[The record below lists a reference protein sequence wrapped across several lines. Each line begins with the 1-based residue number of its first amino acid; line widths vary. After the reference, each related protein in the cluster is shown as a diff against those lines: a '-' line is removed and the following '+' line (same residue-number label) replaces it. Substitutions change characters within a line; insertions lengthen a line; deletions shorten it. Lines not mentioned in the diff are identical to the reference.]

1 MVKLTQWLAYAGN
14 PYKIPLFSVKERNNM
29 RLKTFKGGVHP
40 YDGKALSENCAI
52 RRLES
57 KSKEFIFP
65 LAQHIG
71 SSSRPIVAEGDRV
84 LVGQRIGESR
94 APISADLCSSVSG
107 TVKVIEPRMTVS
119 GELLESIVITNDGLY
134 ETVEGFGVERDV
146 DKLTKDEIRT
156 IIKEA
161 GIVGLG
167 GAGFPTHVK
176 LTPGD
181 DSKIDCIVVNA
192 AECEPYITADYR
204 MLLEESKKVLDG
216 INIVLSLFENAKAL
230 IAIEDNKPEAIAFLQ
245 KVTNGTKT
253 SVMPLKTK
261 YPQGAERMLI
271 DAATGR
277 RLTHHM
283 LPAEMGCLVINVATA
298 AAISDAVR
306 YSIPLIEKTVT
317 VTGDA
322 ITTPSNFRVRIG
334 SSQQEMVE
342 EAGGFSCDVEKLISG
357 GPMMGMAMY
366 TADVPVM
373 KTTSCILAMSY
384 DAVADIEPSNCI
396 NCGACVRACP
406 EKLLPLRLMV
416 AADMQRLDDFVRFSG
431 MECIECGSCTY
442 VCPAK
447 RRMTQSFKYCKLAVR
462 NKQKQEAAKNG

>member
-1 MVKLTQWLAYAGN
+1 
-14 PYKIPLFSVKERNNM
+14 M

-40 YDGKALSENCAI
+40 YDGKALTENCAI
-52 RRLES
+52 RRLEP

-119 GELLESIVITNDGLY
+119 GELLESIVIMSDGLY
-134 ETVEGFGVERDV
+134 EAVETFGVERDV
-146 DKLTKDEIRT
+146 EKLTKEEIRT

-176 LTPGD
+176 LTPED
-181 DSKIDCIVVNA
+181 DSKIDCVVINA
-192 AECEPYITADYR
+192 AECEPYITTDYR
-204 MLLEESKKVLDG
+204 TMLEEPEKVIDG
-216 INIVLSLFENAKAL
+216 INIVLSLFENAKAV
-230 IAIEDNKPEAIAFLQ
+230 IAIENNKPKAIELL
-245 KVTNGTKT
+245 KRLTEGTKI

-261 YPQGAERMLI
+261 YPQGAERMLV

-277 RLTHHM
+277 RLTHHH
-283 LPAEMGCLVINVATA
+283 LPADIGCMVINVATA

-306 YSIPLIEKTVT
+306 FGIPLIERTVT

-322 ITTPSNFRVRIG
+322 IKTPSNFRVRIG
-334 SSQQEMVE
+334 SNQFEMI
-342 EAGGFSCDVEKLISG
+342 EAAEYFTCDVEKLISG
-357 GPMMGMAMY
+357 GPMMGTAMY
-366 TADVPVM
+366 TAEVPVM

-384 DAVADIEPSNCI
+384 DAVADLEPTNCI
-396 NCGACVRACP
+396 NCGSCVRACP

-416 AADMQRLDDFVRFSG
+416 AADMHRLDDFERFSG

-447 RRMTQSFKYCKLAVR
+447 RRMTQSFKYCKLAIR
-462 NKQKQEAAKNG
+462 NKRKMEAAKNGN

>member
-1 MVKLTQWLAYAGN
+1 M
-14 PYKIPLFSVKERNNM
+14 KERHDM

-40 YDGKALSENCAI
+40 YDGKALTENCAI

-71 SSSRPIVAEGDRV
+71 SSSRPLVSEGDRV

-107 TVKVIEPRMTVS
+107 TVKVIEPRMTGS
-119 GELLESIVITNDGLY
+119 GELLESIVVINDGLY

-146 DKLTKDEIRT
+146 DKLSKDEIRN

-176 LTPGD
+176 LTPKD

-192 AECEPYITADYR
+192 AECEPYITTDYR
-204 MLLEESKKVLDG
+204 TMLEEPEKILDG
-216 INIVLSLFENAKAL
+216 INIILSLFENAKAL
-230 IAIEDNKPEAIAFLQ
+230 IAIEDNKPKAIELL
-245 KVTNGTKT
+245 KSMTDGDRIG
-253 SVMPLKTK
+253 VMPLKTK
-261 YPQGAERMLI
+261 YPQGAERMLV
-271 DAATGR
+271 DAAIGR
-277 RLTHHM
+277 KLTHKM
-283 LPAEMGCLVINVATA
+283 LPADMGCLVINVATA

-306 YSIPLIEKTVT
+306 HSIPLIERTVT

-322 ITTPSNFRVRIG
+322 IKTPSNFRVRIG
-334 SSQQEMVE
+334 SNQQELI
-342 EAGGFSCDVEKLISG
+342 EAADGFSCEVEKLISG

-396 NCGACVRACP
+396 NCGACIRACP
-406 EKLLPLRLMV
+406 EKLMPVRLMTS
-416 AADMQRLDDFVRFSG
+416 ADMHRLDEFERFNG

-447 RRMTQSFKYCKLAVR
+447 RRMTQSFKYCKLAIR
-462 NKQKQEAAKNG
+462 NRQKKEAAKNG

>member
-1 MVKLTQWLAYAGN
+1 
-14 PYKIPLFSVKERNNM
+14 M

-40 YDGKALSENCAI
+40 YDGKALSENCAV
-52 RRLES
+52 RRLEP

-71 SSSRPIVAEGDRV
+71 SSSRPLVSEGDRV

-94 APISADLCSSVSG
+94 APVSADLCSSVSG
-107 TVKVIEPRMTVS
+107 TVKAIEPRMTGS
-119 GELLESIVITNDGLY
+119 GELMESIVVMSDGLY

-146 DKLTKDEIRT
+146 DKLSKDEIRN

-176 LTPGD
+176 LAPKD

-192 AECEPYITADYR
+192 AECEPYITTDYR
-204 MLLEESKKVLDG
+204 TMLEEPEKVLDG
-216 INIVLSLFENAKAL
+216 INIILSLFENAKAL
-230 IAIEDNKPEAIAFLQ
+230 IAIENNKPKAIELL
-245 KVTNGTKT
+245 KKLTEGTKI

-261 YPQGAERMLI
+261 YPQGAERMLV

-277 RLTHHM
+277 KLTHHM
-283 LPAEMGCLVINVATA
+283 LPADMGCLVVNVTTA

-306 YSIPLIEKTVT
+306 YNIPLIEKTVT

-322 ITTPSNFRVRIG
+322 IKTPSNFRVRIG
-334 SSQQEMVE
+334 SCQQEMI
-342 EAGGFSCDVEKLISG
+342 EAADGFVCDVEKLISG

-416 AADMQRLDDFVRFSG
+416 AADMHRLDHFEQFHG

-462 NKQKQEAAKNG
+462 NRRKMEAAKNG